1 MSYEAMHKVRASGLT
16 DRTQVDVLEALAFF
30 HNGKTGVCFP
40 STEAIARISRVN
52 DRTVRLTLKV
62 LHDLEFISS
71 VQMPGQKRYFTLH
84 LDRLPTSEAQQ
95 EPAPL
100 QEITGGEEPA
110 PLKEITGEGCKK
122 LQGTPVKTYRGP
134 LQKLTPEQVNEQV
147 IKQVKG
153 TRNSLP
159 ERTPLDDDQDEQKQN
174 SQEKASRSKRIRLT
188 IEVLPDDWR
197 EYCAKVAPEIDPDKA
212 WEDFK
217 DYWQVKAKDPL
228 SADWKRTWQSNV
240 RKLHSGPDWMKGHLM
255 KASVRSFKNAKNV
268 TQTAEYRERLQA
280 CCRGEGR
287 NEKLA
292 DDGVTIIVD

>member
-1 MSYEAMHKVRASGLT
+1 M
-16 DRTQVDVLEALAFF
+16 
-30 HNGKTGVCFP
+30 
-40 STEAIARISRVN
+40 
-52 DRTVRLTLKV
+52 
-62 LHDLEFISS
+62 
-71 VQMPGQKRYFTLH
+71 
-84 LDRLPTSEAQQ
+84 
-95 EPAPL
+95 
-100 QEITGGEEPA
+100 
-110 PLKEITGEGCKK
+110 
-122 LQGTPVKTYRGP
+122 
-134 LQKLTPEQVNEQV
+134 
-147 IKQVKG
+147 
-153 TRNSLP
+153 P